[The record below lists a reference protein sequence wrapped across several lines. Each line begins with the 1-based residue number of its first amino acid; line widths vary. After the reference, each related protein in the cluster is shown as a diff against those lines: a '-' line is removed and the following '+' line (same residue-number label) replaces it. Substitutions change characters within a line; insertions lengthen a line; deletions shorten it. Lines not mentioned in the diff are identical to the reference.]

1 MPNAP
6 AKIMTDS
13 STNRYRRVAAKL
25 AEKHERFEQRVDVSM
40 PEIGIFVSHVLAL
53 LFPHF
58 IKDNN
63 CGTGCLA
70 TRASA
75 LHASLVGILDRIPM
89 QGNKDSD
96 QLAEQFIEALPEVL
110 DACIKDMQAVLS
122 FDPAAKSSDEVI
134 LAYPGFF
141 AIVVYRLSRVLWLA
155 EIPLLPRL
163 MSEYAHQRTGIDIN
177 PGADIGHSF
186 FIDHGTAIVI
196 GETAVIGDS
205 VRIYQ
210 GVTIGALR
218 VEKSD
223 AQAKRHPTLMNNVI
237 VYANATI
244 LGGDT
249 VVGEGSIIGGNVWLT
264 SSVPSHSRVSYKAC
278 NETGVSRLAIEQRQ
292 SDGSNGAF

>member
-1 MPNAP
+1 MANAP
-6 AKIMTDS
+6 AKIVTKGPVNMFNGVA
-13 STNRYRRVAAKL
+13 TNL
-25 AEKHERFEQRVDVSM
+25 AERHKQFEQRVDVSM
-40 PEIGIFVSHVLAL
+40 QEIGDFVTHVLAL

-63 CGTGCLA
+63 CGSGCLA

-75 LHASLVGILDRIPM
+75 LHISLAGILDRLPM
-89 QGNKDSD
+89 PKGSNCDDLSK
-96 QLAEQFIEALPEVL
+96 QFVEALPAVL
-110 DACIKDMQAVLS
+110 DACIADMQAVLS

-141 AIVVYRLSRVLWLA
+141 AITVYRLSRVLRLA
-155 EIPLLPRL
+155 QIPLLPRL
-163 MSEYAHQRTGIDIN
+163 MSEYAHRRTGIDIN

-196 GETAVIGDS
+196 GETAIIGNS

-223 AQAKRHPTLMNNVI
+223 AHAKRHPTLENNVI

-264 SSVPSHSRVSYKAC
+264 TSVPAHSRVSYKAC

-292 SDGSNGAF
+292 EHGGLGAF